1 MILVFTF
8 FPSASTSYEG
18 VRSTTHFSSVQADVT
33 GKPRGKSNTLIQCKG
48 RKYSGKIDEKRLL
61 R

>member
-1 MILVFTF
+1 MILVFSF
-8 FPSASTSYEG
+8 FHSASTSYEG

-33 GKPRGKSNTLIQCKG
+33 GKPRGKSNTLIQSKC